1 MCTKRFNI
9 SNQIFLS
16 FLQTF
21 AHELGHA
28 LNMPHDFN
36 NRPGNCRKDSSGNA
50 CCNKGTVM
58 DYNQV
63 SSHWFLPFFIVY

>member
-1 MCTKRFNI
+1 MCI
-9 SNQIFLS
+9 IFLKKDS
-16 FLQTF
+16 RYQILFTMLLQTF

-28 LNMPHDFN
+28 LNMPHDFIN
-36 NRPGNCRKDSSGNA
+36 QPGNCQKDSSGNA

-63 SSHWFLPFFIVY
+63 SNH